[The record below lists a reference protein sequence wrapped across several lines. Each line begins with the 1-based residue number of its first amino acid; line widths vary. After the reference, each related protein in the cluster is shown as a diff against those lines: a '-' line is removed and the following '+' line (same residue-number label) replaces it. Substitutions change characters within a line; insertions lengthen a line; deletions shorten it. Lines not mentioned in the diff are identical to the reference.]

1 MRTAAVQGSL
11 WNRSQRLLIKTG
23 RVRGVA
29 GSLGRYVGR
38 RIGCPM
44 SCGYR
49 LVINDPMEY
58 VQRYVLAC
66 GVYEPSIAAV
76 FEAVL
81 GPGDLFFDVGA
92 NIGNHTL
99 VAASRGATVHAF
111 EPAPRVARRLAENL
125 RFNRLE
131 SAVTVVQAAV
141 GATPGT
147 ATLHVAERDD
157 DGAHS
162 LIPGVPARSLQ
173 LVEVPVVALDRYV
186 EQTGGRVPTVIKI
199 DVEGYEAKV
208 LDGAIEILQGPTP
221 PLVVMETGDR
231 LADTIGESA
240 ASARGRLLSR
250 GYRVFM
256 IPDAA
261 GPLREVKL
269 GGTSGDLLNYLAL
282 HPRSERYSTVL
293 DRLRLDR

>member
-81 GPGDLFFDVGA
+81 GVGVFRVPQISGSA
-92 NIGNHTL
+92 LILIGNL
-99 VAASRGATVHAF
+99 VA
-111 EPAPRVARRLAENL
+111 ELRR
-125 RFNRLE
+125 
-131 SAVTVVQAAV
+131 
-141 GATPGT
+141 
-147 ATLHVAERDD
+147 RD
-157 DGAHS
+157 A
-162 LIPGVPARSLQ
+162 
-173 LVEVPVVALDRYV
+173 
-186 EQTGGRVPTVIKI
+186 
-199 DVEGYEAKV
+199 
-208 LDGAIEILQGPTP
+208 
-221 PLVVMETGDR
+221 
-231 LADTIGESA
+231 
-240 ASARGRLLSR
+240 
-250 GYRVFM
+250 
-256 IPDAA
+256 
-261 GPLREVKL
+261 
-269 GGTSGDLLNYLAL
+269 
-282 HPRSERYSTVL
+282 
-293 DRLRLDR
+293 